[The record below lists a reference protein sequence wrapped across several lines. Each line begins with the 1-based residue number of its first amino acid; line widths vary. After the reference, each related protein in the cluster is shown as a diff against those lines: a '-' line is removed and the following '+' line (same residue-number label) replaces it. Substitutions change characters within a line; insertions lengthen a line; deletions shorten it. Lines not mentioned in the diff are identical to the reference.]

1 MQYHYIP
8 RILENEGGSEFQSV
22 HQRWRPQDLFLM
34 RQIQLILK
42 DMAMRQQGVEQAED
56 EFKSLEYAAK
66 YIEYT
71 RKMRLAVRQA
81 HFSWRADHLQFL
93 KAVADFYSDYGAL
106 LRLLRMD
113 QLRGKFSEPASAIGA

>member
-1 MQYHYIP
+1 MQYHHIP
-8 RILENEGGSEFQSV
+8 DILEREEGSEFQSV

-42 DMAMRQQGVEQAED
+42 DMATRQRRIEQAED
-56 EFKSLEYAAK
+56 EFNTLEYAAK
-66 YIEYT
+66 YVEYI
-71 RKMRLAVRQA
+71 RKMRLSVRQA

-93 KAVADFYSDYGAL
+93 KGVADFYSDYGNL

-113 QLRGKFSEPASAIGA
+113 QLRGKFSEPASIGA